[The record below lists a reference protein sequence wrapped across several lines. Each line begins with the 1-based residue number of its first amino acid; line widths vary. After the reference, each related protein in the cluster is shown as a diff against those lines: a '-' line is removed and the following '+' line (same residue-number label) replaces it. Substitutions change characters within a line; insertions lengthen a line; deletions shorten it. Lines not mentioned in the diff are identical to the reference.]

1 MRHQEILNYNEIVGV
16 MPTLNAWTIS
26 HMLKPEYVET
36 QKVLVMANGWQQRY
50 GLNGDVNGDGQ
61 VNVLDLTL
69 VGQNVE
75 AMPLIHLQADI
86 NGDGVVNVI
95 DLILVSNM
103 IQGVSATK

>member
-1 MRHQEILNYNEIVGV
+1 
-16 MPTLNAWTIS
+16 MPTLNAWDATQ
-26 HMLKPEYVET
+26 LLRPEYVGT
-36 QKVLVMANGWQQRY
+36 QKVLAMAGSWQQRY

-61 VNVLDLTL
+61 VSVLDLTL